1 VARMESVRLILAM
14 AVHEGWRIHHM
25 DVKLAFL
32 NGSLE
37 EVVYVQQ
44 SPGFS
49 VGEQSQVLRL
59 KKTLYGLRQTPRAW
73 YSKLHVSLT
82 SLGFVCSDH
91 KHAVYTK
98 RTVSKPLMIC
108 VYVDDLLIVGTLDSD
123 IEVFKQEMRDW
134 FKMRDLELLS
144 YYLGIEVRQEKSGTT
159 LYQSTYAQKLLKKT
173 GMGEC
178 NPSFTPMD
186 ARLQLVDAT
195 EYGSIVGALRYLVHT
210 RPDLAHSVSYVSR
223 FMAEP
228 HVDHLVAAKRIMC
241 YIAGTHP

>member
-1 VARMESVRLILAM
+1 VGCNGGGIEDNKTCDVIDLLHGHRAIGLKWIFKAKKDEHGCLVKYKACLITKGYVQKPGIDYEEAFALVARMESVKLILAM
-14 AVHEGWRIHHM
+14 TVHEGWRIHHM

-59 KKTLYGLRQTPRAW
+59 KKALYGLRQTPRAW

-82 SLGFVCSDH
+82 SLDFVRSDH
-91 KHAVYTK
+91 KHAVYT
-98 RTVSKPLMIC
+98 RCTVSKPLMIC
-108 VYVDDLLIVGTLDSD
+108 VYVDDLLIAGTLDSD

-144 YYLGIEVRQEKSGTT
+144 YYLGIEVR
-159 LYQSTYAQKLLKKT
+159 
-173 GMGEC
+173 
-178 NPSFTPMD
+178 
-186 ARLQLVDAT
+186 
-195 EYGSIVGALRYLVHT
+195 
-210 RPDLAHSVSYVSR
+210 
-223 FMAEP
+223 
-228 HVDHLVAAKRIMC
+228 
-241 YIAGTHP
+241 